1 MAKLSGGSRTVD
13 GDLPGVAMEIACGWG
28 DFHGGPRVPRP
39 LTADRGSA
47 ISCCV
52 RLALNSD
59 KLGVVGLRLSGGS
72 NGGRCGAEG
81 VLFGRDCG
89 VGDCPSSVGTGEG
102 VVGGRGVVGKEYT
115 DEAGDGPN
123 SVGTG
128 EGAVGGRGVVGKE
141 YTDEA
146 GVPKSVNG
154 VCAPLGGASGIPL
167 DDEAGVVG

>member
-1 MAKLSGGSRTVD
+1 MQ
-13 GDLPGVAMEIACGWG
+13 IAYGWG
-28 DFHGGPRVPRP
+28 NFPGGPRVPRR
-39 LTADRGSA
+39 LTADGASG
-47 ISCCV
+47 ISCCN
-52 RLALNSD
+52 RLVLYSD
-59 KLGVVGLRLSGGS
+59 KLGVVGLRLSGGRY
-72 NGGRCGAEG
+72 GGRCGAEG

-89 VGDCPSSVGTGEG
+89 AGDCP
-102 VVGGRGVVGKEYT
+102 K
-115 DEAGDGPN
+115 

-154 VCAPLGGASGIPL
+154 VCAPLGGASGIPH